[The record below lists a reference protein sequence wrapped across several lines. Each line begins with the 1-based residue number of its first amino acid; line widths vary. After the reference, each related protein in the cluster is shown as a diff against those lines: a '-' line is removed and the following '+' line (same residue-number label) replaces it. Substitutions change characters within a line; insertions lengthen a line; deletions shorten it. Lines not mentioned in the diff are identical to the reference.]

1 MKTKLGKPSQAKL
14 VKVNSLDELKHP
26 DERDY
31 KMFLGGGIVFSR
43 KTIRYHN
50 GSFYVINHIDGSC
63 QLLTEAEMMDRNVTN
78 IGASIEHGTF
88 YGERREF
95 GRG

>member
-1 MKTKLGKPSQAKL
+1 MGEPSQAKL

-43 KTIRYHN
+43 KAIRYHN
-50 GSFYVINHIDGSC
+50 GRFHIINHIDGSR
-63 QLLTEAEMMDRNVTN
+63 QSLTEAEMMDKNVTN

-88 YGERREF
+88 CEEQQEF
-95 GRG
+95 GRE

>member
-1 MKTKLGKPSQAKL
+1 MKIKLDKISQPKL

-31 KMFLGGGIVFSR
+31 KMFFCSGIVFSR

-50 GSFYVINHIDGSC
+50 GRFHIVNHIDGSRES
-63 QLLTEAEMMDRNVTN
+63 LTEAEMIDKNVTN

-88 YGERREF
+88 YKEL
-95 GRG
+95 

>member
-1 MKTKLGKPSQAKL
+1 MKLGKSGQAKL

-31 KMFLGGGIVFSR
+31 KMFLGSGIVFSR
-43 KTIRYHN
+43 KTIRYQSGRFHI
-50 GSFYVINHIDGSC
+50 INHIDGSR
-63 QLLTEAEMMDRNVTN
+63 QSLTEAEMMDKNVTN

-88 YGERREF
+88 YEEQQ
-95 GRG
+95 

>member
-1 MKTKLGKPSQAKL
+1 MRIKLGKVSQAKL

-31 KMFLGGGIVFSR
+31 KMFFCSGTVFSR

-50 GSFYVINHIDGSC
+50 GRFHIINHIDGSRHS
-63 QLLTEAEMMDRNVTN
+63 LTAAEMMDKNVTN

-88 YGERREF
+88 YYEQQEF
-95 GRG
+95 GRS

>member
-1 MKTKLGKPSQAKL
+1 MGEPGQAKL

-43 KTIRYHN
+43 KAIRYQN
-50 GSFYVINHIDGSC
+50 GRFQIINHIDGSR
-63 QLLTEAEMMDRNVTN
+63 QFLTEAEMMGENVTN
-78 IGASIEHGTF
+78 IGASIEHGKF
-88 YGERREF
+88 YEDQQNF
-95 GRG
+95 GWE

>member
-1 MKTKLGKPSQAKL
+1 MGEPGQAKL
-14 VKVNSLDELKHP
+14 VKVSSLVELKRP

-43 KTIRYHN
+43 KTIRYQN
-50 GSFYVINHIDGSC
+50 GRFHIINHIDGSR
-63 QLLTEAEMMDRNVTN
+63 QFLTKAEMMDKNVTN

-88 YGERREF
+88 YEEQQEF